1 MSEPTKVT
9 EEQVEFWLGSD
20 NRLSEAIEALTCI
33 ANGDYGKRGSE
44 SETLLSDI
52 LSTCDSYGWEKTNE

>member
-1 MSEPTKVT
+1 MSKPTKVT

-20 NRLSEAIEALTCI
+20 HTLSEAIEALTYI

-52 LSTCDSYGWEKTNE
+52 LSTCEDCGWENPNE